1 MYSAKNNNRIM
12 ARSESRLVDVLRTK
26 DIKTEKGMVTNSTS
40 LDACVDMFFMA
51 GATRHWDKEKRQLL
65 FQKALTENPLVA
77 MKLLFWARDVRSG
90 AGERD
95 FFRDGMELLNDMYP
109 DYLHINAHLIPEFG
123 RWDDL
128 FTIDS
133 DISIPLVR
141 KGLED
146 GNALLAKW
154 LPRKSQYN
162 NFAKKVRESLGLT
175 PKEYRKMIVEMS
187 NTIEQKMCGK
197 KFEEIDYQGVPS
209 IAMNKYRTSFYRN
222 DEDRFK
228 KYIDDVT
235 SGEAKINAGVIY
247 PYMLYRAL
255 SKGGRADRGTF
266 KVNENAAIEAQWNAL
281 PNFMEGSEHRIMPLI
296 DVSPSMTWNN
306 GLPLEVSISLGI
318 YISERNE
325 SIFKDAFMTFSEN
338 PTIEFLKGSFAER
351 AYRLRYAKWGG
362 TTNIERAFD
371 NLLTKSVEY
380 GIDEKYMPTMLLIIS
395 DMQFDTCTNIN
406 STAMEMIKS
415 KYRNAGYQLPQIV
428 FWNVRAEIN
437 NVPSEDNEKG
447 VGLISGFSPSIL
459 KDILKGEIN
468 RKPTPLETMMNVV
481 DSGRY
486 DAVVV

>member
-1 MYSAKNNNRIM
+1 M
-12 ARSESRLVDVLRTK
+12 ARSESRLVDVFRTK
-26 DIKTEKGMVTNSTS
+26 NTKTEKGMITNSTS

-51 GATRHWDKEKRQLL
+51 GATRHWDKEKRQNL

-109 DYLHINAHLIPEFG
+109 DYLHINAHLISEFG

-146 GNALLAKW
+146 GDALVAKW
-154 LPRKSQYN
+154 LPRKKQYN
-162 NFAKKVRESLGLT
+162 NFAKKVRDSLGLS

-187 NTIEQKMCGK
+187 NTIEQKMCAK
-197 KFEEIDYQGVPS
+197 KFEEIDYQGIPS

-247 PYMLYRAL
+247 PHMLYRAL
-255 SKGGRADRGTF
+255 NKGGRADKGTF
-266 KVNENAAIEAQWNAL
+266 KINENKAIEAQWNAL
-281 PNFMEGSEHRIMPLI
+281 PNFMKDSEHRIMPLV
-296 DVSPSMTWNN
+296 DVSPSMTWNQ
-306 GLPLEVSISLGI
+306 GLPLEVAISLGI
-318 YISERNE
+318 NISERNE

-338 PTIEFLKGSFAER
+338 PTMEFLKGSFAER
-351 AYRLRYAKWGG
+351 AYQLRYAKWGG
-362 TTNIERAFD
+362 TTNIEKAFIT
-371 NLLTKSVEY
+371 LLDKSVEY
-380 GIDEKYMPTMLLIIS
+380 GVEEKYMPTMILIIS
-395 DMQFDTCTNIN
+395 DMQFDSCIKVN
-406 STAMEMIKS
+406 STAIETIKE
-415 KYRNAGYQLPQIV
+415 KYEDAGYQLPQIV
-428 FWNVRAEIN
+428 FWNVRAEIE
-437 NVPSEDNEKG
+437 NVPAQDNEKG

-468 RKPTPLETMMNVV
+468 RKPTPQETMMMVV

-486 DAVVV
+486 DAVLV